1 MQNSQI
7 INKSKSILKNNYGK
21 VILPFFIVV
30 LVQSFLTSQELI
42 NSIADSLGVSVAIL
56 LSIVFVSVSAS
67 LTLGLA
73 SFSLSIANSD
83 SINSDRIKDGFSVMP
98 KAIGLIIIYV
108 LILSIGFIFLII
120 PAIIFSLMFSQIFY
134 IAVDKPDTSVI
145 DCFKQSASMMKDHK
159 WQYFKLSFRYLIYF
173 FLSIFTLFIWAL
185 WLVPQMYVS
194 TALFYKK
201 VSEV

>member
-120 PAIIFSLMFSQIFY
+120 PMIIFSLMFSQIFY
-134 IAVDKPDTSVI
+134 IAIDKPDTSVI
-145 DCFKQSASMMKDHK
+145 DCFKQSASMMKGHK

>member
-21 VILPFFIVV
+21 VILPFFIVAI
-30 LVQSFLTSQELI
+30 VQSFLTSQELF
-42 NSIADSLGVSVAIL
+42 NSIAESLGVSIAIL

-73 SFSLSIANSD
+73 SFSLSIANND
-83 SINSDRIKDGFSVMP
+83 SINSNKIKDGFSVMP
-98 KAIGLIIIYV
+98 KAIGLFIIYA
-108 LILSIGFIFLII
+108 LILLIGFICLII
-120 PAIIFSLMFSQIFY
+120 PGIIFTLMFAQVFY
-134 IAVDKPDTSVI
+134 IAVDKPDTPVI
-145 DCFKQSASMMKDHK
+145 DCFKQSASMMKGHK
-159 WQYFKLSFRYLIYF
+159 WQFFKLSLRYSLYF
-173 FLSIFTLFIWAL
+173 ILSVFTLFIWAL
-185 WLVPQMYVS
+185 WLLPQLYVS